1 LLKILVV
8 GGGAR
13 EHTLVWKL
21 AQSPKVKEIYVAPG
35 NAGTAQ
41 IAHNLDISPT
51 DIESLA
57 KVAQEKGIEGTISV
71 PGGKDM
77 SNVTYMHNHKTKIS
91 EKENFLENCA
101 SNKYDVYLV
110 IIERMC

>member
-1 LLKILVV
+1 MKILVV

-41 IAHNLDISPT
+41 IAHNLDINAT
-51 DIESLA
+51 DIEALVKMARKTGLTLPLSGPRRRWLRALLTSFWSEACLSLA
-57 KVAQEKGIEGTISV
+57 RPRQ
-71 PGGKDM
+71 PP
-77 SNVTYMHNHKTKIS
+77 
-91 EKENFLENCA
+91 
-101 SNKYDVYLV
+101 
-110 IIERMC
+110 R

>member
-1 LLKILVV
+1 MVV

-41 IAHNLDISPT
+41 IANNLDISPT
-51 DIESLA
+51 DIEALV
-57 KVAQEKGIEGTISV
+57 KVAQEKRIDLTVIGPEAPLADGIVDRVVAILGWT
-71 PGGKDM
+71 
-77 SNVTYMHNHKTKIS
+77 HNLWS
-91 EKENFLENCA
+91 KE
-101 SNKYDVYLV
+101 S
-110 IIERMC
+110 

>member
-21 AQSPKVKEIYVAPG
+21 AQSPKVREICVAPG
-35 NAGTAQ
+35 NAGTAK
-41 IAHNLDISPT
+41 IANNLDISAN

-57 KVAQEKGIEGTISV
+57 KAAQEKEIELVVVGPEVPLADGIVDRFQGIGIPIFGPTKAATQIESSKARLGT
-71 PGGKDM
+71 G
-77 SNVTYMHNHKTKIS
+77 
-91 EKENFLENCA
+91 
-101 SNKYDVYLV
+101 
-110 IIERMC
+110 